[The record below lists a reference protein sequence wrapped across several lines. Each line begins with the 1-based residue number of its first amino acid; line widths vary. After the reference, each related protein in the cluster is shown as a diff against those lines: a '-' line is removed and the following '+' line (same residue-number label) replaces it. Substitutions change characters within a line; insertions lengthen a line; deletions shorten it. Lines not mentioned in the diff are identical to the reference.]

1 MDIKQRIGG
10 HSSADFILFDIIV
23 FSKEEILVLNRISN
37 ELASVLLKKAK
48 KTQYD
53 REVYVYGLELIIST
67 LAGMLSILAVSTML
81 SDITAGLVFLFSFVP
96 LRLFT
101 GGYHAS
107 TYGKCFLVSNISYI
121 VLILINNLI
130 WKTVGIGAW
139 VALFVVISLYI
150 AHNAPQ
156 VNVHQNINLNKRKRS
171 NRIVKNILVL
181 DVIWIAY
188 LGFHHYEL
196 MCVAILS
203 VCLVAV
209 FMLLT
214 NKSIMKGVMES

>member
-156 VNVHQNINLNKRKRS
+156 ATFT
-171 NRIVKNILVL
+171 RILISIK
-181 DVIWIAY
+181 
-188 LGFHHYEL
+188 EKE
-196 MCVAILS
+196 AIGL
-203 VCLVAV
+203 
-209 FMLLT
+209 
-214 NKSIMKGVMES
+214 

>member
-1 MDIKQRIGG
+1 M
-10 HSSADFILFDIIV
+10 
-23 FSKEEILVLNRISN
+23 LNRISS
-37 ELASVLLKKAK
+37 ELASVLLKKVD

-67 LAGMLSILAVSTML
+67 LAGVLSILVVSIML
-81 SDITAGLVFLFSFVP
+81 SDIMAGLVFLLSFVP
-96 LRLFT
+96 LRLFA

-107 TYGKCFLVSNISYI
+107 TYWKCFLISNVTYI
-121 VLILINNLI
+121 VLIIINNFI
-130 WKTVGIGAW
+130 WKAIGIGVW
-139 VALFVVISLYI
+139 VTLFVVISLYI
-150 AHNAPQ
+150 AQNAPR
-156 VNVHQNINLNKRKRS
+156 VNVHQNINLNKRKKS
-171 NRIVKNILVL
+171 NRIVKQILVL

-214 NKSIMKGVMES
+214 NKPIMKGVV

>member
-171 NRIVKNILVL
+171 NRIVKHILVL
-181 DVIWIAY
+181 DVIWITY